1 MFWKLLWVSR
11 NTVVALEPLACR
23 HPVFSALLRLRGS
36 TARGREGPAQPGR
49 RAVCAVARGPSLR
62 ALRAIYGRHLMLT
75 FASKCCLRELCVFTP
90 LSAWKNTPGLHPPWI
105 PTSRKFFQVC
115 STLETW
121 LLGRWLQNELRGCP
135 KS

>member
-1 MFWKLLWVSR
+1 MCSGER
-11 NTVVALEPLACR
+11 
-23 HPVFSALLRLRGS
+23 
-36 TARGREGPAQPGR
+36 AQPPGTK
-49 RAVCAVARGPSLR
+49 SHLR
-62 ALRAIYGRHLMLT
+62 MLRMLT

-115 STLETW
+115 STLETC